1 MSAEELQT
9 IDPPPFISVR
19 EGEVYYTR
27 QKYLFALVFVVVAI
41 VPLLILNYN
50 TASFYRASW
59 IEKTS
64 VELSTLA
71 GDRREL
77 IDHFLAAQKDQLA
90 GFLSLYAPAALRQ
103 GNRLEALYTAMNRRG
118 EITDIG
124 VIDRHGN
131 HLAYYGPYEKELVG
145 RNYAKSEW
153 FAEVMQNGRYT
164 SNVFSG
170 YRKVPHLIVAAADP
184 ARTGILRATINST
197 LFNSLVESANV
208 GPDGDAFIVN
218 RKGEL
223 QTPSRLGRTAVTPEE
238 LARFTALAASGGRAK
253 QHASGE
259 RIYGVAV
266 ANGGQWLLVL
276 ETNVASSLASYDKA
290 RRLDTAL
297 VAIAAAL
304 IILVAVLL
312 THSMVG
318 RLARAERERSLLT
331 NQVREVEKLA
341 LIGRFSACVAHEVNN
356 PLQIITDQAGLIDE
370 LMEEENP
377 ANITHFD
384 DYRQAIGKIR
394 KQVGR
399 TSTITHRLL
408 GFSRAQDNVLSD
420 TDINQAVE
428 ETTALLEH
436 EARRQRIAIVRH
448 YQDDLPKVHTDAGQ
462 FQQVVLN
469 ILHNAL
475 DAIGNEGTIEITSR
489 RVGARI
495 VVDFA
500 DSGPGL
506 TPEVLGRLYD
516 PFFTSKPKGKGTGLG
531 LFVSRDI
538 MARLGGELTVANRAA
553 GGAVFSVHLPEHHI
567 TINQEEA

>member
-1 MSAEELQT
+1 MDS
-9 IDPPPFISVR
+9 PPPQFCSVR
-19 EGEVYYTR
+19 EGEAYYAR
-27 QKYLFALVFVVVAI
+27 QKYLFALAFVVVAI
-41 VPLLILNYN
+41 VPLLVLNYN

-64 VELSTLA
+64 VELATLA

-77 IDHFLAAQKDQLA
+77 IDHFLAAQEDRLA
-90 GFLSLYAPAALRQ
+90 GFLSLYTPEALRE
-103 GNRLEALYTAMNRRG
+103 GKRVEALFTAMNRSG
-118 EITDIG
+118 VITDLG

-131 HLAYYGPYEKELVG
+131 HLAYHGPYEKELAG
-145 RNYAKSEW
+145 KNYARAQW
-153 FAEVMQNGRYT
+153 FAEVMQSGRYA
-164 SNVFSG
+164 SDVFSG
-170 YRKVPHLIVAAADP
+170 YRKVPHLIVAVADP

-197 LFNSLVESANV
+197 LFNSLVATANV

-218 RKGEL
+218 RRGEL
-223 QTPSRLGRTAVTPEE
+223 QTPSRLGRTTVTSGE
-238 LARFTALAASGGRAK
+238 LGRFAALAASDGRGK
-253 QHASGE
+253 QQEQGE
-259 RIYGVAV
+259 RIYGVAA

-276 ETNVASSLASYDKA
+276 ETNVAASLASYDKA
-290 RRLDTAL
+290 RRRDSAL
-297 VAIAAAL
+297 VAFAAAL

-341 LIGRFSACVAHEVNN
+341 LIGRLSASVAHEVNN

-377 ANITHFD
+377 AGITHFD
-384 DYRQAIGKIR
+384 DYRKAIGKIR

-420 TDINQAVE
+420 TDINQSVE

-436 EARRQRIAIVRH
+436 EAQRQRISIVRH
-448 YQDDLPKVHTDAGQ
+448 YQDDLPTVHTDAGQ

-475 DAIGNEGTIEITSR
+475 DAIGSNGTIEITSR
-489 RVGARI
+489 RDGARI

-506 TPEVLGRLYD
+506 TAEVLGHLYD
-516 PFFTSKPKGKGTGLG
+516 PFFTTKPKGKGTGLG

-538 MARLGGELTVANRAA
+538 MERLGGELTVANRAK
-553 GGAVFSVHLPEHHI
+553 GGAVFSVHLPV
-567 TINQEEA
+567 TALA